1 MRIGRGLPGGTF
13 LGTFNDLRLSFF
25 IYRYPQLETPVWC
38 EGIQVAGLVDLAA
51 MKLDAISSRGRK
63 RDFIDLHHICQRAF
77 PLSQAIAFFEQR
89 YKGVQYSREGREMP
103 VIIVE
108 MYTGRTTEQKAALAK
123 KLTAGTIEVLG
134 VRPDQVRVI
143 IHDLPKEDY
152 AVGGKTIAELQR
164 EMS

>member
-1 MRIGRGLPGGTF
+1 
-13 LGTFNDLRLSFF
+13 
-25 IYRYPQLETPVWC
+25 
-38 EGIQVAGLVDLAA
+38 
-51 MKLDAISSRGRK
+51 
-63 RDFIDLHHICQRAF
+63 
-77 PLSQAIAFFEQR
+77 
-89 YKGVQYSREGREMP
+89 MP

-108 MYTGRTTEQKAALAK
+108 MYTGRTVEQKAALAK
-123 KLTAGTIEVLG
+123 KLTEGTIEVLG

>member
-1 MRIGRGLPGGTF
+1 MDKTGERTPSHVGIRFPF
-13 LGTFNDLRLSFF
+13 LELNV
-25 IYRYPQLETPVWC
+25 Y
-38 EGIQVAGLVDLAA
+38 
-51 MKLDAISSRGRK
+51 
-63 RDFIDLHHICQRAF
+63 
-77 PLSQAIAFFEQR
+77 
-89 YKGVQYSREGREMP
+89 REGREMP

-108 MYTGRTTEQKAALAK
+108 MYTGRTAEQKAALAQ
-123 KLTAGTIEVLG
+123 KLTEGTIEVLG

>member
-1 MRIGRGLPGGTF
+1 MDKTGERTPSHVGIRFPF
-13 LGTFNDLRLSFF
+13 LGLNV
-25 IYRYPQLETPVWC
+25 Y
-38 EGIQVAGLVDLAA
+38 
-51 MKLDAISSRGRK
+51 
-63 RDFIDLHHICQRAF
+63 
-77 PLSQAIAFFEQR
+77 
-89 YKGVQYSREGREMP
+89 REGREMP

-108 MYTGRTTEQKAALAK
+108 MYTGRTAEQKAALAK
-123 KLTAGTIEVLG
+123 KLTEGTIEVLG